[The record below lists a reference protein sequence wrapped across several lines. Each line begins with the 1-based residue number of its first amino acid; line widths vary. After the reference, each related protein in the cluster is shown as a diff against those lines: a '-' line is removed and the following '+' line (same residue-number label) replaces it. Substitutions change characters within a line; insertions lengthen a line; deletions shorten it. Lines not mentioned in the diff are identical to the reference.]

1 MIAHQT
7 IQNWFSRLA
16 KFGGNN
22 IDSNANKARFTIFKF
37 KLRTVDDSNS
47 NFAGWIETN
56 GIKRLCFGPG
66 LSGTGTANR
75 ACTGKELLATDP
87 APDNS

>member
-47 NFAGWIETN
+47 NFAG
-56 GIKRLCFGPG
+56 
-66 LSGTGTANR
+66 
-75 ACTGKELLATDP
+75 
-87 APDNS
+87 

>member
-1 MIAHQT
+1 MVRSGLAEAGAQPAPSKCQDRTEEEQSGRVIAHQT

-37 KLRTVDDSNS
+37 KLQTVDNATS
-47 NFAGWIETN
+47 NFA
-56 GIKRLCFGPG
+56 
-66 LSGTGTANR
+66 S
-75 ACTGKELLATDP
+75 
-87 APDNS
+87 